1 MKRTEVVLW
10 CFLAVFLYACE
21 QTVGDLNLPEYQ
33 SKIVIDGWIEQGQYA
48 EVTLTRSASYFDN
61 IDSAALREALVSTA
75 KVSISD
81 GENSEVLTLFRNSDK
96 FPPFFYRGTK
106 MRGEVGKSYKLT
118 VESRSEVYEAVTS
131 ILPPPKLDSL
141 WVEFNT
147 ENDSLANLW
156 ASFTDEPIE
165 ENYYR
170 IFTQR
175 KSKDQQFEPIYL
187 SAIGDRFFDGEQFT
201 FNLLRNTQ
209 GLPDNSNAAFTLGD
223 TVTVRFCSMD
233 RSHFD
238 FWRTLERESISVGN
252 PFSSSGNAILSNTG
266 DNALG
271 VWGGYGASYYRIIIK

>member
-1 MKRTEVVLW
+1 MTFYLS
-10 CFLAVFLYACE
+10 ACE
-21 QTVGDLNLPEYQ
+21 QTVGDLDLPDYE
-33 SKIVIDGWIEQGQYA
+33 SKIVIDGWIEQGKYA
-48 EVTLTRSASYFDN
+48 EVTLTKSASYFSD

-96 FPPFFYRGTK
+96 FPPFYYRGTK

-118 VESRSEVYEAVTS
+118 VESRGETYEAVTS

-141 WVEFNT
+141 WVEFEA
-147 ENDSLANLW
+147 ENDTTANLW
-156 ASFTDEPIE
+156 LSFKDEPVV

-175 KSKDQQFEPIYL
+175 QGKDKKFEAVYL
-187 SAIGDRFFDGEQFT
+187 SAIGDKYFDGQLFS
-201 FNLLRNTQ
+201 FNILRNTQ
-209 GLPDNSNAAFTLGD
+209 GIPDSNEAQFSVGD

-233 RSHFD
+233 QTHFD
-238 FWRTLERESISVGN
+238 FWRTLEREAISIGN
-252 PFSSSGNAILSNTG
+252 PFSSSGNEILSNTG

-271 VWGGYGASYYRIIIK
+271 VWGGYGASYYRIVIK